1 MIKIKI
7 PGEIPSKKN
16 SRINTR
22 SGRSFP
28 SKQYQQWHSIA
39 ALYCAKIKPILNKQL
54 EISINFIHGTL
65 RRRDS
70 DNAVSSILDLL
81 VDTKIIQDDNWK
93 IVKRIIVNN
102 EYQKNNP
109 YCEIQIKEIEE

>member
-39 ALYCAKIKPILNKQL
+39 ALCCAKIKPILNKQL

-70 DNAVSSILDLL
+70 DNAVSSVLDLL
-81 VDTKIIQDDNWK
+81 VDMKIIQDDNWK